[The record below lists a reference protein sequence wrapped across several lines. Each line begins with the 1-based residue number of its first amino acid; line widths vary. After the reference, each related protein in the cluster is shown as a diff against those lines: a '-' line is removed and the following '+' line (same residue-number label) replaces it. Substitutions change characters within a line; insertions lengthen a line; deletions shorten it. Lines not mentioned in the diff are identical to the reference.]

1 MARCVSIVLLGMCLV
16 VGCAS
21 RPEAGLRVSY
31 LADSATSPQ
40 VSHAFV
46 VEVEGVGVD
55 RIPEHAGTEPSSSR
69 STLIVGPANEIK
81 SASPSPAEWVI
92 VDADRELPSPGYHA
106 LYGTVQAARR
116 SRIVVPDG
124 ATAVLAIGTTDL
136 RSAPIVE
143 VLLRAGPGVPD
154 LRLRARRLATE
165 EEAILKR
172 SGEEAQTIQVPW
184 PLPERDGTFQLA
196 VPGIDGSSR
205 PSIWRLTS
213 RAPSDDEQAEAR
225 AIASSLTPAAP
236 SNAQAAALSA
246 SLRHA
251 MTAHEA
257 RRALAFAALDAA
269 AAVTSEAAVLASD
282 AAILKL
288 ASSGAEALSADRIA
302 DAGWTLDRSTITV
315 LGRLHGENSL
325 DRALA
330 GALSARFGE
339 VGRDVGTLARLAA
352 ASGTHSDFE
361 SRLKAEHL
369 IYLDDS
375 SPSARVRAFD
385 WLNARG
391 EAPSGFDP
399 LGSLPDRRESL
410 DRHMDA
416 IRGGTRP

>member
-1 MARCVSIVLLGMCLV
+1 MARNLLIVLLGMCLA

-31 LADSATSPQ
+31 TADSAALSPG
-40 VSHAFV
+40 SHALV

-55 RIPEHAGTEPSSSR
+55 RLPEHAGTEPSSSR
-69 STLIVGPANEIK
+69 STLIVGPANQIK
-81 SASPSPAEWVI
+81 AASPSPAEWVI
-92 VDADRELPSPGYHA
+92 VDADRELPAPGYHA
-106 LYGTVQAARR
+106 LYGTVHTARR

-124 ATAVLAIGTTDL
+124 ATAVLAIGTTDP
-136 RSAPIVE
+136 RAAPTVD
-143 VLLRAGPGVPD
+143 VLIRAGKGVPD

-172 SGEEAQTIQVPW
+172 GGEETQTIQVPW

-196 VPGIDGSSR
+196 VPGIDGFSR
-205 PSIWRLTS
+205 PSIWRLTF
-213 RAPSDDEQAEAR
+213 RAPSDDEQAEAL
-225 AIASSLTPAAP
+225 AITSSLMPAAP
-236 SNAQAAALSA
+236 FNAQAAALSA

-251 MTAHEA
+251 KTASEA

-282 AAILKL
+282 AAMLKL
-288 ASSGAEALSADRIA
+288 ASAGAEALSADRIA
-302 DAGWTLDRSTITV
+302 DAGWTLDRSTIAV
-315 LGRLHGENSL
+315 LGRLHGENAL
-325 DRALA
+325 DRTLA

-339 VGRDVGTLARLAA
+339 VGRDVGTLAQLAA
-352 ASGTHSDFE
+352 ASGTRADFE

-369 IYLDDS
+369 IYLEDS

-399 LGSLPDRRESL
+399 LGSPADRREAL

-416 IRGGTRP
+416 MSGGTRP